1 MPHSGPIYATRTLKS
16 FARFSAPIK
25 HHALHQRRFNSS
37 NLASTPKDTTPIPP
51 TSSTPPPPKRALS
64 FRPLI
69 WSTIFAALGLT
80 GGYLVRTIVSPEP
93 FPEPGTPADF
103 AQLEQ
108 LARDVDGLDI
118 VKRLREDGYHL
129 HSDTPLKDSGEGK
142 VGWRELDVKTVISD
156 VGVQKPAFR
165 SGDAP
170 LKNVDEEGTS
180 KQVTRT
186 LTQQTIA
193 GTRGLGVQRAFWNA
207 ATREL
212 IAVIWFGG
220 ALSGW
225 PGLAHGGAIATVLDE
240 GFSRIVAGPETSLD
254 SIPSSTSL
262 SLTYARPTQANR
274 FYVLRASFSSPS
286 TENSS
291 SPPPPPPEPKSAK
304 SWRSP
309 WKDLTKKPAAPSN
322 EPAVEASGTIEDLE
336 GKVCVRAK
344 ASFPASAVRITA
356 P

>member
-1 MPHSGPIYATRTLKS
+1 MRCICTN
-16 FARFSAPIK
+16 SAGHP
-25 HHALHQRRFNSS
+25 
-37 NLASTPKDTTPIPP
+37 
-51 TSSTPPPPKRALS
+51 LS

-118 VKRLREDGYHL
+118 VKRLREGGYHL

-156 VGVQKPAFR
+156 VGVQTSAVR

-170 LKNVDEEGTS
+170 LKNVDEEDTS
-180 KQVTRT
+180 KQVART
-186 LTQQTIA
+186 LTQQTMA
-193 GTRGLGVQRAFWNA
+193 GTGGLGVQRAFWNA
-207 ATREL
+207 TTREL

-225 PGLAHGGAIATVLDE
+225 PGLAHGGAIATVFDE

-254 SIPSSTSL
+254 SIPSPTSL

-286 TENSS
+286 TENSPS
-291 SPPPPPPEPKSAK
+291 PPPPPEPKSAK
-304 SWRSP
+304 SWLPPR
-309 WKDLTKKPAAPSN
+309 KDLTRKPAAPSTK
-322 EPAVEASGTIEDLE
+322 PAIKVSGTIEDLE

-344 ASFPASAVRITA
+344 ATFPASAVRIAA

>member
-1 MPHSGPIYATRTLKS
+1 MRNTSSASTMPHSGPVYAIRTLRP
-16 FARFSAPIK
+16 FTCPSALNK
-25 HHALHQRRFNSS
+25 RHALHQRRFNSS
-37 NLASTPKDTTPIPP
+37 NLASTPKDTTPIPL
-51 TSSTPPPPKRALS
+51 TSSTPPPPKHPLS

-93 FPEPGTPADF
+93 FPEPGNPADF
-103 AQLEQ
+103 ARLEQ

-118 VKRLREDGYHL
+118 VKRLRGDGYYL
-129 HSDTPLKDSGEGK
+129 HSDTPLKDSAEGK

-156 VGVQKPAFR
+156 VGVQKSAVR

-170 LKNVDEEGTS
+170 PKNVDEEDIS

-186 LTQQTIA
+186 LTQQTMA

-225 PGLAHGGAIATVLDE
+225 PGLAHGGAIATVFDE
-240 GFSRIVAGPETSLD
+240 GFSRIVAGPETSLGMHN
-254 SIPSSTSL
+254 SVSLVFTSGK
-262 SLTYARPTQANR
+262 RP
-274 FYVLRASFSSPS
+274 
-286 TENSS
+286 
-291 SPPPPPPEPKSAK
+291 
-304 SWRSP
+304 
-309 WKDLTKKPAAPSN
+309 KDY
-322 EPAVEASGTIEDLE
+322 
-336 GKVCVRAK
+336 CQY
-344 ASFPASAVRITA
+344 
-356 P
+356 

>member
-1 MPHSGPIYATRTLKS
+1 MPHFGPTYAIRTLRP
-16 FARFSAPIK
+16 FARLSAPIK
-25 HHALHQRRFNSS
+25 RHALHQRRFNSS

-51 TSSTPPPPKRALS
+51 TSSTPPPPKRLLS
-64 FRPLI
+64 FRSLI
-69 WSTIFAALGLT
+69 WSTIFASLGLT

-108 LARDVDGLDI
+108 LARDIDGLDI
-118 VKRLREDGYHL
+118 VKILRGDRYHL

-156 VGVQKPAFR
+156 VGVQESAVR
-165 SGDAP
+165 SRDAP
-170 LKNVDEEGTS
+170 LKNVDEEDTI

-186 LTQQTIA
+186 LTQQTMA

-225 PGLAHGGAIATVLDE
+225 PGLAHGGAIATVFDE
-240 GFSRIVAGPETSLD
+240 GFSRIVAGPETSLGIHN
-254 SIPSSTSL
+254 SVSL
-262 SLTYARPTQANR
+262 
-274 FYVLRASFSSPS
+274 VFS
-286 TENSS
+286 
-291 SPPPPPPEPKSAK
+291 
-304 SWRSP
+304 
-309 WKDLTKKPAAPSN
+309 
-322 EPAVEASGTIEDLE
+322 
-336 GKVCVRAK
+336 RAK
-344 ASFPASAVRITA
+344 DYDQY
-356 P
+356 